1 MYSEHAAHTCGLSD
15 FEEICNGPV
24 RLHLQSREAC
34 MTGIIGHQRFNFS
47 GLVYPFIYISDTA
60 ACLRGLSS
68 FEDACDTCFRFY
80 LQSNKA
86 CTNVRNLHQLLPLL
100 VTP

>member
-1 MYSEHAAHTCGLSD
+1 MYSEHAAHTHRLSD

-34 MTGIIGHQRFNFS
+34 MTGIVGHQHFNFS

-60 ACLRGLSS
+60 ACLRTLST
-68 FEDACDTCFRFY
+68 FEDALDTSFRFY
-80 LQSNKA
+80 LQGNA
-86 CTNVRNLHQLLPLL
+86 PCPNLGNSHQLWPL
-100 VTP
+100 